1 MTSIIKVDQIQTA
14 AGSTPTAADLGINT
28 TGTVLKTH
36 YMKSPNDT
44 QVAVTND
51 NTGNTWTTI
60 DTLSVTTIGESS
72 RLVIFFD
79 TGQFVKSGANANASF
94 RFLVD
99 NVPILLNTE
108 YGHHHWHVGYGSN
121 SAREAHFGWYVSGL
135 LSAGTHT
142 ILQQGGAYG
151 DAVTFKYQGRYQRY
165 MIQEIAG

>member
-44 QVAVTND
+44 QVAVT
-51 NTGNTWTTI
+51 TGSWNTI
-60 DTLSVTTIGESS
+60 DTLSVTTIGTSS

-79 TGQFVKSGANANASF
+79 TGQFVKSSANANAGF

-99 NVPILLNTE
+99 NVPIVLNTE
-108 YGHHHWHVGYGSN
+108 FGHHHWHIGYGSN
-121 SAREAHFGWYVSGL
+121 SAREGHFGWYVSGL

-142 ILQQGGAYG
+142 ILQQGEAYG
-151 DAVTFKYQGRYQRY
+151 DSVTFKYQGRYQRY

>member
-44 QVAVTND
+44 QVVVT
-51 NTGNTWTTI
+51 TGAWNTI
-60 DTLSVTTIGESS
+60 DTLSVTTIGASS

-79 TGQFVKSGANANASF
+79 TGQFVKSSANANASF

-108 YGHHHWHVGYGSN
+108 FGHHHWHIGFGSN
-121 SAREAHFGWYVSGL
+121 SAREGHFGWYVSGL

-142 ILQQGGAYG
+142 ILQQGEAYG
-151 DAVTFKYQGRYQRY
+151 DSVTFKYQGRYQRY

>member
-14 AGSTPTAADLGINT
+14 AGATPTAADLGINT

-36 YMKSPNDT
+36 YMKSPNNT
-44 QVAVTND
+44 QVAVT
-51 NTGNTWTTI
+51 TGSWNTI
-60 DTLSVTTIGESS
+60 DTLSVTTIGTSS

-79 TGQFVKSGANANASF
+79 TGQFVKSSANANPGF

-99 NVPILLNTE
+99 NVPIVLNTE
-108 YGHHHWHVGYGSN
+108 FGHHHWHIGYGSN
-121 SAREAHFGWYVSGL
+121 SAREGHFGWYVSGL

-142 ILQQGGAYG
+142 ILQQGEAYG
-151 DAVTFKYQGRYQRY
+151 DSVTFKYQGRYQRY

>member
-14 AGSTPTAADLGINT
+14 AGAAPTAADLGINV
-28 TGTVLKTH
+28 TGNVLKTH
-36 YMKSPNDT
+36 YMKSPDAN
-44 QVAVTND
+44 QVVVTAD

-79 TGQFVKSGANANASF
+79 TAQFVKSAADANASF

-99 NVPILLNTE
+99 NVPIAMNTE
-108 YGHHHWHVGYGSN
+108 FGHHHWHIGYGSN

-151 DAVTFKYQGRYQRY
+151 DSVTFKYQGRYQRY

>member
-14 AGSTPTAADLGINT
+14 AGATPTAADLGINT

-36 YMKSPNDT
+36 YMKSPNNT
-44 QVAVTND
+44 QVAVT
-51 NTGNTWTTI
+51 TGSWNTI
-60 DTLSVTTIGESS
+60 DTLSVTTIGTSS

-79 TGQFVKSGANANASF
+79 TGQFVKSSANANPGF

-99 NVPILLNTE
+99 NVPIVLNTE
-108 YGHHHWHVGYGSN
+108 FGHHHWHIGYGSN
-121 SAREAHFGWYVSGL
+121 SAREGHFGWYVSGL

-151 DAVTFKYQGRYQRY
+151 DSVTFKYQGRYQRY